1 MLVNM
6 AYAHGKPQ
14 IPSTFPSGHR
24 ECWAQVTLLDNWWWL
39 LWSNDILEQQN
50 AVCGPR
56 WKLGSRR
63 KRQGSV

>member
-14 IPSTFPSGHR
+14 IPSTFSVWSTGVLGSGDP
-24 ECWAQVTLLDNWWWL
+24 QDNWWWL
-39 LWSNDILEQQN
+39 LWSNDVLEQQN